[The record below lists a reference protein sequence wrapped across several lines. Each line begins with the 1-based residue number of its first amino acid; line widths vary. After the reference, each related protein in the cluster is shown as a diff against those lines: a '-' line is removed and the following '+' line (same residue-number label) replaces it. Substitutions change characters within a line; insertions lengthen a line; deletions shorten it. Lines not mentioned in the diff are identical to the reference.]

1 MDGGNAVKVAGVTLS
16 EFNPRLPWWGG
27 DLQTIRNYAWSVDH
41 ALPSKAARRLVVRLK
56 DGSGDR
62 LVASLHLPEE
72 LRPRPLVLLIHG
84 ISGCETSCYMVLAAA
99 YFLARGYPVLR
110 INLRGAGPSRR
121 FCRQQYHAG
130 RTEDLAA
137 LLDRLD
143 PKLMRHG
150 VLPIGFSLGGN
161 LLLKYLGETGR
172 NGPVRR
178 AATVSAPLDLAHSCR
193 SLMRWRNYLYHRY
206 ILAHLKRNC
215 TGHGAALTDAERK
228 TILSA
233 GSLWQ
238 LDDGFTAPRHGYTGA
253 EDFYGANSS
262 QHFLGGIKVPTLL
275 IHAQDDPF
283 VPADP
288 YLEREWSSEPHLTP
302 LLPKSGGHLGFHDPL
317 GVWHLRQIEAFF
329 EQA

>member
-1 MDGGNAVKVAGVTLS
+1 MDGGNALSVAGGTLS

-41 ALPSKAARRLVVRLK
+41 ALPSRAARRLMLRLK

-62 LVASLHLPEE
+62 LVASLHLPEQT
-72 LRPRPLVLLIHG
+72 RARPLVVLIHG
-84 ISGCETSCYMVLAAA
+84 ISGSESSCYVILAAA

-110 INLRGAGPSRR
+110 VNQRGAGPSRR
-121 FCRQQYHAG
+121 FCREQYHAG
-130 RTEDLAA
+130 RTQDLTG

-143 PKLMRHG
+143 PNLVRHG

-206 ILAHLKRNC
+206 ILTHLKRNC
-215 TGHGAALTDAERK
+215 TGQGAQLSDLERK
-228 TILSA
+228 AILSA
-233 GSLWQ
+233 ESLWQ
-238 LDDGFTAPRHGYTGA
+238 LDDDFTAPRNGYAGA
-253 EDFYGANSS
+253 LDFYGANSC
-262 QHFLGGIKVPTLL
+262 QNFLGGIRVRTLL

-288 YLEREWSSEPHLTP
+288 YLQRHWSGEANLTP
-302 LLPKSGGHLGFHDPL
+302 LLPKSGGHLGFHDL
-317 GVWHLRQIEAFF
+317 SGVWHLRQIETFF